1 MKFPP
6 RIEMNSVTSFSEE
19 RRRRSSSRRG
29 QGQVVQ
35 VQGAMREKQ
44 GGGGAGGDAMDL
56 KGQQLCEALA
66 TYLIL
71 FSAIVAFLFGIGT
84 KSLR

>member
-1 MKFPP
+1 
-6 RIEMNSVTSFSEE
+6 MNSVTSFAEE
-19 RRRRSSSRRG
+19 RRRRSVVEARAGPGRAGAGGAARETRR
-29 QGQVVQ
+29 
-35 VQGAMREKQ
+35 K
-44 GGGGAGGDAMDL
+44 GAGGDAMDL

-84 KSLR
+84 QSLR

>member
-1 MKFPP
+1 M
-6 RIEMNSVTSFSEE
+6 
-19 RRRRSSSRRG
+19 
-29 QGQVVQ
+29 Q